1 MSDQTEVLDP
11 ANEQESGEEQRVP
24 YERFAQA
31 NKKAKE
37 AADKAATLQKQ
48 MDELVARLEERDQA
62 GLPELERERKRAEA
76 LEKRIAD
83 AERRAEEADSR
94 VQRETRK
101 SLVLAAA
108 SKAGFDDP
116 SDATR
121 FPEIVNLDDIEDPDQ
136 AERAVKKLAKA
147 KPRLLKDEGPNLP
160 GRVLENGRTTDPA
173 ARRQP
178 GEFNQQEA
186 EAASIASE
194 LAKFSNQ
201 WRDLE

>member
-1 MSDQTEVLDP
+1 MSDDTEVLDP
-11 ANEQESGEEQRVP
+11 ADKQDDAEEQRVP

-37 AADKAATLQKQ
+37 AADRATTLQKQ
-48 MDELVARLEERDQA
+48 MDDLVARLEERDQA

-83 AERRAEEADSR
+83 AEKRADEADSR

-160 GRVLENGRTTDPA
+160 GRVLENGRTTDTA
-173 ARRQP
+173 AKRQG
-178 GEFNQQEA
+178 GEVDQQQA
-186 EAASIASE
+186 EAQSIASE